1 MEMKRSIRTA
11 CTYFCGHKGEAV
23 IQNKQIKTITKCA
36 NQSFVSPHS

>member
-23 IQNKQIKTITKCA
+23 IQNKQR
-36 NQSFVSPHS
+36 NQ